1 MKSSETFNLIEG
13 VFSTD
18 EAREILMN
26 IFSTKIQFHEMKNLS
41 SEERFGEQD
50 TVAKKRIPQLKIELE
65 KLEKIIS
72 EAKSGT
78 KKFAITS
85 EINILLVEE

>member
-1 MKSSETFNLIEG
+1 MKSNETFNLIDG

-50 TVAKKRIPQLKIELE
+50 TVAKKRIPQLKMELE

-78 KKFAITS
+78 KKFEITS
-85 EINILLVEE
+85 AINIILVEE

>member
-1 MKSSETFNLIEG
+1 MKSSETFNLIDG

-18 EAREILMN
+18 EAREILIN

-50 TVAKKRIPQLKIELE
+50 IVAKKRIPQLKMELE

-72 EAKSGT
+72 ETKSGP

-85 EINILLVEE
+85 EINIILVEE

>member
-1 MKSSETFNLIEG
+1 MIKNETFNLIEG
-13 VFSTD
+13 VFSTV

-50 TVAKKRIPQLKIELE
+50 TVAKKRIPELKIELE

-72 EAKSGT
+72 EAKSGP

-85 EINILLVEE
+85 AINIILVDE